1 MVEAVRSAML
11 EFLGFALDCNGGG
24 LFQLDDWRLPI
35 PVPLGW
41 RALEV
46 LSVLVERRGTIVS
59 RKEIIDAGLA
69 RHHRCGEQPH
79 HPDFLIATGA

>member
-1 MVEAVRSAML
+1 ML

-41 RALEV
+41 RALE
-46 LSVLVERRGTIVS
+46 GTVG
-59 RKEIIDAGLA
+59 AG
-69 RHHRCGEQPH
+69 
-79 HPDFLIATGA
+79 